1 MTFTVFLIHALAERW
16 KVTPPE
22 AYAVLSD
29 TGILDEYI
37 LPCYDILH
45 TQGREYLVDDITEFV
60 REKGA
65 AINAAIEFGKMTN
78 RNSLTYIYR
87 QNLDEDI
94 IEILSKKKNI
104 DAREAM
110 EKYYRSELAKQIAT
124 GENGIDNLSC
134 TALAEDLI
142 ENELT

>member
-1 MTFTVFLIHALAERW
+1 
-16 KVTPPE
+16 
-22 AYAVLSD
+22 
-29 TGILDEYI
+29 
-37 LPCYDILH
+37 
-45 TQGREYLVDDITEFV
+45 
-60 REKGA
+60 
-65 AINAAIEFGKMTN
+65 MTN

-134 TALAEDLI
+134 AALAEDLI